1 MKKEA
6 GIQPA
11 AKRQRVSF
19 DDDDV
24 RIVDIVRAEPIE
36 LDDSNDSANSDQVR
50 FLKNQF
56 RIMSQRRSVSES
68 RADDFLE
75 REIIK
80 CGFF

>member
-36 LDDSNDSANSDQVR
+36 LDDSNDSANSDQV
-50 FLKNQF
+50 
-56 RIMSQRRSVSES
+56 
-68 RADDFLE
+68 
-75 REIIK
+75 
-80 CGFF
+80 